1 MCPDCLFQIAK
12 NNKLTIHLQ
21 KMMFRVSL
29 RCVQKVIKMSRRS
42 ASSLHPAIPKVP
54 TSQPLPRNERK
65 PVIDAPTIEHLG
77 KLASNNDVIITFKLL
92 LVGNEANS
100 YSPLELYEHKF
111 MYLNLLVL

>member
-21 KMMFRVSL
+21 KMLFRVSL

-77 KLASNNDVIITFKLL
+77 KLASNNDVIITFNFYW
-92 LVGNEANS
+92 LVMRPIAILHLN
-100 YSPLELYEHKF
+100 F
-111 MYLNLLVL
+111 MNINICT